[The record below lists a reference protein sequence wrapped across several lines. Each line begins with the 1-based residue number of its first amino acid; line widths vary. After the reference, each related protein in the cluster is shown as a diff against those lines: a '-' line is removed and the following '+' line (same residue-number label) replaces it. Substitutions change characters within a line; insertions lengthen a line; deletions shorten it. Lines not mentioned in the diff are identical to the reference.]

1 MAASAAFKD
10 AGIERGW
17 RFCRIVTVFYSFESA
32 HDMRLSAESFGDRS
46 FTLVVDGEPV
56 PDLVAGL
63 VGSVRHLF
71 MITGL
76 NRSDT
81 R

>member
-1 MAASAAFKD
+1 
-10 AGIERGW
+10 
-17 RFCRIVTVFYSFESA
+17 
-32 HDMRLSAESFGDRS
+32 MRLSAESFGDRS